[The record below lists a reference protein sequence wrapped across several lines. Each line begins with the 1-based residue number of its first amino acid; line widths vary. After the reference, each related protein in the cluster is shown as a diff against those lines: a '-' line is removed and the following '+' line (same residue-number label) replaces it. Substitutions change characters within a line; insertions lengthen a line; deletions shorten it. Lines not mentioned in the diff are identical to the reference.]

1 MVSRKGLVV
10 YFTTPKIVTEIEK
23 LGVHIVYKN
32 EKRNYLT
39 GYLDSQNFERV
50 FKQIEAM
57 KACKKVEES
66 QMDFA
71 NYTFKE

>member
-10 YFTTPKIVTEIEK
+10 YFTTTKIIPEIEK

-39 GYLDSQNFERV
+39 GYVDSPIFERV

-66 QMDFA
+66 LMDFS
-71 NYTFKE
+71 NYEFKE